1 MDLGLS
7 GRTAIVGGA
16 SSGLGL
22 ATAQS
27 LAEEGARGVMFARR
41 RDVLEREAERLGGIA
56 VVGDVREPED
66 IARVVATAVEAGGG
80 IDILVPNSGGPPPSR
95 AEAIGPDDVQ
105 AAVEL
110 LLLPVVRLVTL
121 ALPHLISSGRGRI
134 V

>member
-22 ATAQS
+22 ATAES
-27 LAEEGARGVMFARR
+27 LAEEGARVVMFARR
-41 RDVLEREAERLGGIA
+41 RDVLEREAERIGGIA
-56 VVGDVREPED
+56 VVGDVREPDD
-66 IARVVATAVEAGGG
+66 IARLVDTAVEAGGG
-80 IDILVPNSGGPPPSR
+80 IDILVPNSGGPPTSR
-95 AEAIGPDDVQ
+95 AETMGPDDVQ

-121 ALPHLISSGRGRI
+121 ALPHLIASGR
-134 V
+134 